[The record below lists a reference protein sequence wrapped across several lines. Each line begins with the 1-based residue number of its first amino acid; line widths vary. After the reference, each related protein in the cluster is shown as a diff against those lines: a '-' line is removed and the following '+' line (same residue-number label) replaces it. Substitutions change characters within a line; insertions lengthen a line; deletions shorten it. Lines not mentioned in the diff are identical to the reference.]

1 MHYKIICRTDVKS
14 KSEVSP
20 LYLQFYHEG
29 RRKKVTTGVA
39 VNSRFWDDSTQQL
52 TSDCPNR
59 DELQFRLN
67 EQIRAYDKKIRR
79 LEALDIPVTFENLLE
94 RASNCSCITIQ
105 EVFTSEIKRLEALGK
120 INSDN
125 AENGKV
131 CPR

>member
-59 DELQFRLN
+59 DELQVRLN
-67 EQIRAYDKKIRR
+67 EQIRAYEKKI
-79 LEALDIPVTFENLLE
+79 LEKPCARDPRSPVPLTL
-94 RASNCSCITIQ
+94 AVQ
-105 EVFTSEIKRLEALGK
+105 
-120 INSDN
+120 NSLTL
-125 AENGKV
+125 
-131 CPR
+131 